1 MNHINKLQTRLEK
14 VSDQKTKKWFE
25 NYLKNV
31 ISYRGV
37 KTPTVAKIVSH
48 WRVDEAIDKLP
59 LKKQMEIACD
69 LIREKKAKDKFAG
82 IIYISLH

>member
-1 MNHINKLQTRLEK
+1 MNYIKKLQTKLDE
-14 VSDQKTKKWFE
+14 VSDEKTRKWFE
-25 NYLKNV
+25 NYLKNA

-37 KTPTVAKIVSH
+37 KTPAVAKIVSH

-69 LIREKKAKDKFAG
+69 LTREKKREITPD
-82 IIYISLH
+82 LRTV